1 MAGSYLCSCL
11 LLKRALFQLGSA
23 SWRPTEVNNI
33 NLEAFWRLSAY
44 KCSLKFKKSKCFEY
58 NGSTVCSQ
66 LETSG
71 AVQSHLMRA
80 VSGGGEVS
88 VCLILS

>member
-23 SWRPTEVNNI
+23 SCRHTEVNNI
-33 NLEAFWRLSAY
+33 SLEAFWRL
-44 KCSLKFKKSKCFEY
+44 KCSLKFKKSKHFEY

-66 LETSG
+66 LESSG
-71 AVQSHLMRA
+71 AVQSRLMRA